1 MFIRSI
7 LFAVFILNVFAISAS
22 NFIWYDGQQ
31 AISYNVPRN
40 TSPVVNIAL
49 DMFTEDMKLVTGL
62 HPKQVPSKHAAIRII
77 QLDKADNKTQ
87 KDLQVAGIP
96 VNDLIQKQDAFY
108 IAVTDDSPKQQL
120 LIVGSNGRGTA
131 YGILELSRMAG
142 VSPWVWWGDVTPRKQ
157 TQLTVASDFKSMQ
170 SPSVKY
176 RGIFLN
182 DEDWSLQPWSWKT
195 FEPGNPTGRIGART
209 YKEIFKLLLRLR
221 ANAIWPGMHGIT
233 TPFYLVPGAKEAAD
247 SCGIAIGTS
256 HCEPLM
262 RNNVGEWKVKER
274 GAYNYITNRNSVQA
288 YWTERL
294 KEVNRY
300 ENMYTIG
307 MRGIHDGHMEG
318 VKTMKEKVNALQ
330 QVINDQRSLLSQYVN
345 RDVAK
350 IPQVFVPYKE
360 VLDIMENGLEVPE
373 DITLMWCDDNY
384 GYMTRLSDEMQQ
396 KRSGGSGVYYHLS
409 YWGRPHDYMWLC
421 TTQPGL
427 IYNEMK
433 QAYDHNAREVWIVN
447 VHDLKP
453 AAYDLELFLDMA
465 WDINSVTG
473 TTLNNHL
480 EAWLCREFGS
490 QAGKK
495 LLPAMLEYYRL
506 CGIRKPEH
514 MGWTQVELSN
524 RKVHPRGRS
533 QVINTEFSL
542 TEFGGELD
550 RYLESYEKVKTAVT
564 EAEKLVTPDRKDAF
578 YSHIKY
584 QVFGASAMATKM
596 LEAQRARSYSMGQC
610 DEALWKRKDAM
621 LTACAKSQNAYQE
634 IRRLTDY
641 YNNKM
646 ADGKWK
652 HSMCHDPRDL
662 YVFYPPILPVGLTD
676 EEVRN
681 YLPTSAVAK
690 EHPIKADKCIAMN
703 ACRYTHA
710 TKGAKTIQALGHSM
724 NAVSLPQGSSLTFEF
739 DCPWEGEAVLS
750 TAVIPTQPNDKGDIR
765 FSVSIDGEKPQICS
779 FREKG
784 RTETWKQNV
793 MRGQARKETK
803 HTLNKGKHTLT
814 ITALDKHVVID
825 QWMLDFKKDRKFYLF
840 PLEGENQSL

>member
-7 LFAVFILNVFAISAS
+7 LFAVFILNVFAVSAS

-49 DMFTEDMKLVTGL
+49 DMFAEDMKLVTGL

-77 QLDKADNKTQ
+77 QLDKADNRTQ
-87 KDLQVAGIP
+87 KDLHVAGIP
-96 VNDLIQKQDAFY
+96 VNDLIRKQDAFY
-108 IAVTDDSPKQQL
+108 IAVTDNSPKQQL

-247 SCGIAIGTS
+247 SCGITIGTS

-345 RDVAK
+345 RDVTK

-465 WDINSVTG
+465 WDINSVSG

-550 RYLESYEKVKTAVT
+550 RYLESYEKVKTTVT

-710 TKGAKTIQALGHSM
+710 TKGAETIQALGHSM

-803 HTLNKGKHTLT
+803 HTLKKGRHTLT